1 MHKIFENTN
10 LDIKLPICTYKK
22 GEIVF
27 NEGELATSIGLII
40 NGNISVKTYTYYE
53 KEYEINNISKDGIF
67 GQFVVF
73 SSKPFFV
80 GTAVATKETQIMY
93 ISKDKLFEFFKNR
106 IFFENYLSLVSA
118 ISITIQN
125 KVKVLSQKEI
135 KDKILFLLV
144 NNLNQ
149 NKSDTIYI
157 SSKDKLARYLNVTRP
172 SLSRELINMK
182 NDELIDFGKHFIKLN
197 KKSY

>member
-1 MHKIFENTN
+1 M
-10 LDIKLPICTYKK
+10 
-22 GEIVF
+22 
-27 NEGELATSIGLII
+27 
-40 NGNISVKTYTYYE
+40 
-53 KEYEINNISKDGIF
+53 
-67 GQFVVF
+67 
-73 SSKPFFV
+73 
-80 GTAVATKETQIMY
+80 
-93 ISKDKLFEFFKNR
+93 
-106 IFFENYLSLVSA
+106 
-118 ISITIQN
+118 
-125 KVKVLSQKEI
+125 
-135 KDKILFLLV
+135 